1 MSMVVRPEAYKHFAS
16 SESNVIIDQPM
27 EISFDVP
34 KQLPKG
40 MTQESVESVAKD
52 AKKGLYA
59 IVVVQILAQF
69 VLKSGMDDMITLYY

>member
-1 MSMVVRPEAYKHFAS
+1 
-16 SESNVIIDQPM
+16 
-27 EISFDVP
+27 
-34 KQLPKG
+34 